1 MPSVSIRAKLFST
14 ENPGTVKKAVRS
26 LFPDSDICGGEAPDG
41 AKPGDIVWKSS
52 NLSRLAEVIASH
64 RIRDSARAVLL
75 QGVDGNATRFF
86 LSKQAATEGK
96 ASFTDGTSVLGDIEV
111 TIESE
116 DILSTIDSIAAST
129 RGGDPDSVRRGG
141 AE

>member
-1 MPSVSIRAKLFST
+1 MASARIRAKLFST
-14 ENPGTVKKAVRS
+14 EDPGAVKRAVRS

-41 AKPGDIVWKSS
+41 ARHGDIVWKSS
-52 NLSRLAEVIASH
+52 NFSPLAEVIANH

-75 QGVDGNATRFF
+75 RGVEGNATRFF

-96 ASFTDGTSVLGDIEV
+96 ASFTDGTSVLGDVEI

-116 DILSTIDSIAAST
+116 DILSTIDLIAAST
-129 RGGDPDSVRRGG
+129 RGSGRTRK
-141 AE
+141 